1 MAGTSS
7 LAALDARTIW
17 DAAATITTLAS
28 THGISAAPEP
38 IDTFADA
45 VCRLS
50 DPEVTFDR
58 VERLLL
64 ALTRAGL
71 VTDAERFALHAAY
84 LRT

>member
-1 MAGTSS
+1 MG
-7 LAALDARTIW
+7 

-28 THGISAAPEP
+28 TYGITAAPEP
-38 IDTFADA
+38 IDTFADTA
-45 VCRLS
+45 SRLS
-50 DPEVTFDR
+50 DVKITFYR

-84 LRT
+84 RRT